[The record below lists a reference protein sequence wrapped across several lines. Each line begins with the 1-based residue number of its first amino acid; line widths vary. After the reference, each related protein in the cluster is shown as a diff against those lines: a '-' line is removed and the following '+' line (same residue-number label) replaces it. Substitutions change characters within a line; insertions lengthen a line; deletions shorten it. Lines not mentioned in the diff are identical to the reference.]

1 MSKREEFIK
10 AVLLN
15 ESILGAYS
23 LPVIQDIEAEG
34 KFKSVS
40 NVIKTKKVLFAAI
53 DMINDIYDKIEEVCD
68 GRTDEG

>member
-15 ESILGAYS
+15 EKIISAYS
-23 LPVIQDIEAEG
+23 IPVIQDIEAEG
-34 KFKSVS
+34 KFKYVG
-40 NVIKTKKVLFAAI
+40 NVVKTKKVLFAAI
-53 DMINDIYDKIEEVCD
+53 DMINDVYDKIEEVCD

>member
-15 ESILGAYS
+15 ENILGAYS

-34 KFKSVS
+34 KFKSES
-40 NVIKTKKVLFAAI
+40 S
-53 DMINDIYDKIEEVCD
+53 C
-68 GRTDEG
+68 